1 MSHRLMAQPEPI
13 GSASPTWWVILS
25 RELHDLWI
33 GGKALHL
40 VLLYTILLGI
50 YSFLLASNAEVN
62 LLPLKEMIL
71 EVVKAAIA
79 VCLLMSMII
88 AADSITAERERAT
101 LEGLLLTPASRRQ
114 IVLGKFLAAISPIP
128 VALVITVP
136 YLAVLSKGD
145 PVFGAATLWLFV
157 LGGLL
162 VPALAALGMLASIWS
177 HSTKA
182 SMLVTLALYLMMLL
196 PAEIIRPGKVM
207 TAAELRKSLLIQSI
221 NPIDAVSKFLG
232 RVLVLDAPP
241 GEHWLLLSMPAAIGV
256 FLLVLLF
263 AVASP
268 RLRLEAGAG
277 RRLRALWRRLPAA
290 GSKPTPRPVPS
301 TVSREP
307 GAGQPQEVFPLPTA
321 AALRAVAGARVSS
334 GNFEPSPAAAAAWWL
349 VFKRELRDLWIGGKA
364 LNLTVAY
371 TVLLGGYSYWMA
383 HDSALSLIPPKEMVF
398 ELMKVAMIVALFMG
412 LIIGADSLSGE
423 RERATLE
430 GLLLTPTSRLHIVV
444 GKFLAAASTWPVAL
458 VVTVPYLH
466 VLAQGDEVFGQSVM
480 WGAILGS
487 VLTPAFTALGMF
499 VSLWCNSNKSS
510 MFVSLGIYLIFLL
523 PTQLPGHAQ
532 GGFMGLLFQ
541 ALNPMAGSRHFLAGV
556 LVNNRTAVEYSS
568 FLVSSVVFF
577 TVIFVL
583 LFWYAGP
590 ALRLEAGR
598 AGRWAS
604 RRAAMAALIA
614 CVFGFASPSGAW
626 AFQADQSQAAATPPA
641 AAPIPVA
648 EVPLQIS
655 IDRSDTVVRAG
666 LPLLFNTV
674 VTSRATEPSRPII
687 VAMNIINLNQH
698 GEVVDPEDWSPQRT
712 QYVEPLSPGQS
723 TTLSWRV
730 NAILDGDFMVY
741 MVAIPAPGGR
751 DATSQPVVSSGIHVT
766 VTPYTKL
773 NPGGVLP
780 YAVGGPLLLG
790 LLIVLAYRHRRRQI
804 DTGGP
809 Q

>member
-241 GEHWLLLSMPAAIGV
+241 GEQWLLLSMPVAVGV
-256 FLLVLLF
+256 VVLVLLF

-268 RLRLEAGAG
+268 RLRLEAGTG
-277 RRLRALWRRLPAA
+277 QRLRALWSRVPGAA
-290 GSKPTPRPVPS
+290 GSRPAPRAVPS
-301 TVSREP
+301 AGAPEP
-307 GAGQPQEVFPLPTA
+307 DAGRPQEVLPVAPATTVPA
-321 AALRAVAGARVSS
+321 GAGARLRA
-334 GNFEPSPAAAAAWWL
+334 GKFEPSPSAAAPWRL
-349 VFKRELRDLWIGGKA
+349 VLSRELRDLWIGGKA
-364 LNLTVAY
+364 LNLTIAY

-423 RERATLE
+423 RERGTLE
-430 GLLLTPTSRLHIVV
+430 GLLLTPTGRRHIVA

-458 VVTVPYLH
+458 IITVPYLH
-466 VLAQGDEVFGQSVM
+466 LLAQGDEVFGQAVI
-480 WGAILGS
+480 WGAMLGS
-487 VLTPAFTALGMF
+487 VLTPAFTALGMC
-499 VSLWCNSNKSS
+499 VSFWCNSNKSS

-541 ALNPMAGSRHFLAGV
+541 ALNPMAGSRHFLAGI
-556 LVNNRTAVEYSS
+556 LVNNRTAAEYSS

-577 TVIFVL
+577 AGILAL
-583 LFWYAGP
+583 LFGYAGP

-598 AGRWAS
+598 A
-604 RRAAMAALIA
+604 RRQARGPAAAALIA
-614 CVFGFASPSGAW
+614 CLVGLASPSPAGAL
-626 AFQADQSQAAATPPA
+626 QADQSPA
-641 AAPIPVA
+641 APTPV
-648 EVPLQIS
+648 VDTPVQVS
-655 IDRSDTVVRAG
+655 IDMSDTLVRAG
-666 LPLLFNTV
+666 MPLVFNTV
-674 VTSRATEPSRPII
+674 VTNGATEPARPII
-687 VAMNIINLNQH
+687 VAMNIINLNRQ

-712 QYVEPLSPGQS
+712 QYVEPLPPGQS
-723 TTLSWRV
+723 ATLSWRV

-741 MVAIPAPGGR
+741 MVAIPAPGSPE
-751 DATSQPVVSSGIHVT
+751 ATSQPVASSGIHLT

-780 YAVGGPLLLG
+780 YALGGPLFLG